1 MCFSNRRLHPQ
12 IQMTSVGC
20 TDRLISFQSL
30 ESTLDSWRLGIDY
43 FFNRL
48 PALHDT
54 TPLIDREIRKTNRLY
69 LYIAVFLRFHNH
81 RH

>member
-1 MCFSNRRLHPQ
+1 MLLKQKAASSNPDDLSRLY
-12 IQMTSVGC
+12 
-20 TDRLISFQSL
+20 RLISFQSL